1 MEFENIP
8 LLAMRL
14 RNARQLRD
22 LTLDELAGKVG
33 LNKSTVQR
41 YEKGRIQ
48 APKQPVV
55 RALASALD
63 VNYAWLC
70 GKSETVEPVDGDEE
84 ITRYL
89 EVLEKSPE
97 MRSLF
102 KTMEGADPEEV
113 RAVVEFLRVMRGG
126 SRD

>member
-1 MEFENIP
+1 MDYENIP
-8 LLAMRL
+8 LLALRL
-14 RNARQLRD
+14 RNARQLRG
-22 LTLDELAGKVG
+22 LTLEELAKKVG

-48 APKQPVV
+48 SPKQPVV
-55 RALASALD
+55 RALAAALE

-70 GKSETVEPVDGDEE
+70 GESETVEPVDGDEE

-89 EVLEKSPE
+89 EILEKRPD

-102 KTMEGADPEEV
+102 KTMEGADPDEV
-113 RAVVEFLRVMRGG
+113 RTVVEFLRVMRGG
-126 SRD
+126 GHD

>member
-14 RNARQLRD
+14 RNARQLRG

-126 SRD
+126 GRD

>member
-102 KTMEGADPEEV
+102 KTMEGANPEEV

-126 SRD
+126 GRD

>member
-8 LLAMRL
+8 LLALRL
-14 RNARQLRD
+14 RNARQLRE
-22 LTLDELAGKVG
+22 LTLEQLAAKVG

-48 APKQPVV
+48 SPKQPVV
-55 RALASALD
+55 RALAEALD

-70 GKSETVEPVDGDEE
+70 GHSDDVEPVEGDDE

-89 EVLEKSPE
+89 TILEKNPE
-97 MRSLF
+97 MRSLL
-102 KTMEGADPEEV
+102 KTMENADPEQV

-126 SRD
+126 QP

>member
-14 RNARQLRD
+14 RNARQLRG

>member
-41 YEKGRIQ
+41 Y
-48 APKQPVV
+48 
-55 RALASALD
+55 

-113 RAVVEFLRVMRGG
+113 RAVVDFLRVMRGG

>member
-14 RNARQLRD
+14 RNARQLRG
-22 LTLDELAGKVG
+22 LTLDELAGMVG

-84 ITRYL
+84 IARYL

-113 RAVVEFLRVMRGG
+113 RAVVEFLRVIRGG

>member
-14 RNARQLRD
+14 RNARQLRG

-113 RAVVEFLRVMRGG
+113 RVVVEFLRVMRGG
-126 SRD
+126 GRD

>member
-14 RNARQLRD
+14 RNARQLRG

-84 ITRYL
+84 ITRCL

-126 SRD
+126 GRD

>member
-102 KTMEGADPEEV
+102 KTMEGANPEEV

>member
-126 SRD
+126 GRD

>member
-113 RAVVEFLRVMRGG
+113 RAVVDFLRVMRGG

>member
-89 EVLEKSPE
+89 KVLEKSPE

-126 SRD
+126 GRD

>member
-1 MEFENIP
+1 MEFENVS
-8 LLAMRL
+8 LLALRL

-22 LTLDELAGKVG
+22 LTLDELAEKVG

-48 APKQPVV
+48 KPKQPVV
-55 RALASALD
+55 RALAAALD

-70 GKSETVEPVDGDEE
+70 GHSETVEPVDGDAE

-113 RAVVEFLRVMRGG
+113 RAVVDFLRVMRGG